1 VRQRAGK
8 FQLNLNMTQR
18 PIAKKYCEGKLK
30 RTLKDE
36 LKVPEIV
43 WREAKHGR
51 GSGGMVYLCCWRKQ
65 EGEPEEKGQEME
77 VFHYI
82 VTVCPKLLVCPEEK
96 EAQWGSG
103 VELRLGSVD
112 KRLCAF
118 YWLFLLLYP
127 PSLPSC
133 FIATVSAVSF
143 ACFIPS

>member
-1 VRQRAGK
+1 
-8 FQLNLNMTQR
+8 MTQR

-51 GSGGMVYLCCWRKQ
+51 GCGGVVYLRSRWKK
-65 EGEPEEKGQEME
+65 EAAAEEKGWEME

-82 VTVCPKLLVCPEEK
+82 VTACPELPALPEEK
-96 EAQWGSG
+96 GAQWGSG
-103 VELRLGSVD
+103 AEWRRRSAD

-118 YWLFLLLYP
+118 Y
-127 PSLPSC
+127 SLSRR
-133 FIATVSAVSF
+133 F
-143 ACFIPS
+143 